1 MAQFDVHQSPDAGL
15 VLDCQNASLAHLGT
29 RVVTPLIPVRK
40 VPTARDRLHP
50 IFEIGG
56 QPHLL
61 ATQLVATMPAR
72 SLGPVISSLAS
83 EHYAIIGAFDRL
95 LTGV

>member
-1 MAQFDVHQSPDAGL
+1 MAQFDIHRTPGAGL

-29 RVVTPLIPVRK
+29 RVVAPLIPMGR
-40 VPTARDRLHP
+40 VPSARDRLHP
-50 IFEIGG
+50 VFEIGG

-61 ATQLVATMPAR
+61 ATHLVATMPAKE
-72 SLGPVISSLAS
+72 LGPVISSLAS
-83 EHYAIIGAFDRL
+83 EHYAIVGAFDRL